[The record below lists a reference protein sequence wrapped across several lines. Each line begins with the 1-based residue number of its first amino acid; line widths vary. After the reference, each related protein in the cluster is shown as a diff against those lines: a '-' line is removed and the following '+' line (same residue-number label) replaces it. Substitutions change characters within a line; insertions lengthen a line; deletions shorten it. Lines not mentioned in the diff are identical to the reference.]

1 MTSLNPKMLHVA
13 RHKRNKMLGATL
25 AENLRQQ
32 YSRHSVRVI
41 KGDTVR
47 IMRGGHKGL
56 EGKVEKVDTRSSTL
70 HIEGIQRD
78 KVRGGQ
84 VKVPIHSSNVLITG
98 LKLDDKYR
106 ATMLAGK
113 EKPAKKEEKP
123 KAEKESKE
131 KEEDS

>member
-1 MTSLNPKMLHVA
+1 
-13 RHKRNKMLGATL
+13 
-25 AENLRQQ
+25 
-32 YSRHSVRVI
+32 
-41 KGDTVR
+41 
-47 IMRGGHKGL
+47 MRGEYKGV

-98 LKLDDKYR
+98 LKMDDKYR

-123 KAEKESKE
+123 KGE

>member
-1 MTSLNPKMLHVA
+1 MTTLNPKMLHVA
-13 RHKRNKMLGATL
+13 KHGRDKMLGATL
-25 AENLRQQ
+25 ADNLRQQ
-32 YSRHSVRVI
+32 YNRRSVRVI
-41 KGDTVR
+41 KGDSVR
-47 IMRGGHKGL
+47 VMRGEYKGV

-123 KAEKESKE
+123 KGE